1 MDARVQAV
9 IDCGF
14 TPRQARFLVAVML
27 HAGVCLARQYCGFA
41 HIAYGQQMHDF
52 FRALVERRQAR
63 IYPCPDRR
71 GHLYHVHATR
81 LYRAIGEPH
90 HRHRRIGSLGHAV
103 ERLMLLDAILMAPD
117 ISWYGSVDD
126 QRALLM
132 AHADTGDVTGPLP
145 RLDEVLQTRRGHG
158 SGRPPIG
165 VRERDDAVVFLSLA
179 TTPTPAL
186 FRMFLRQHVALLRTL
201 PRWTIR
207 LVFPERFGAA
217 EGAYRAAF
225 HHELAKAIVGANTPL
240 ECVVLT
246 HRYHALAQ
254 LVGTA

>member
-14 TPRQARFLVAVML
+14 TPRQARFLVTVLL
-27 HAGVCLARQYCGFA
+27 HAGVCIARQYCDFA

-52 FRALVERRQAR
+52 FRGLVERRYAR

-71 GHLYHVHATR
+71 GHLYHVHARR

-117 ISWYGSVDD
+117 ISWCGSVDD
-126 QRALLM
+126 QRALLV
-132 AHADTGDVTGPLP
+132 AHTGPGDVTGPLRP
-145 RLDEVLQTRRGHG
+145 PDEVLQTRRGHG
-158 SGRPPIG
+158 GGRPPIG
-165 VRERDDAVVFLSLA
+165 VRERDDAVVVLYLV
-179 TTPTPAL
+179 TTPMPAR
-186 FRMFLRQHVALLRTL
+186 FRTFLRQHVGLLRAL

-207 LVFPERFGAA
+207 LVFPAPFGAA

-225 HHELAKAIVGANTPL
+225 HHELAEAIVPAKATL
-240 ECVVLT
+240 ECVILT

>member
-1 MDARVQAV
+1 MDARVRAV

-14 TPRQARFLVAVML
+14 TPRQARFLVIVLL
-27 HAGVCLARQYCGFA
+27 HAGVCIARQYCDFA

-52 FRALVERRQAR
+52 FRELVERRYAR

-71 GHLYHVHATR
+71 GHLYHVYAKR

-103 ERLMLLDAILMAPD
+103 ERLMLLDAIMMAPD
-117 ISWYGSVDD
+117 ISWCGTVDD
-126 QRALLM
+126 QRGLLM
-132 AHADTGDVTGPLP
+132 AQTDPCDITGPLP
-145 RLDEVLQTRRGHG
+145 PLDEVLQTRRGHG
-158 SGRPPIG
+158 GGRPPLG
-165 VRERDDAVVFLSLA
+165 VRERDDAVVFLYLV
-179 TTPTPAL
+179 TTATPAL
-186 FRMFLRQHVALLRTL
+186 FHAFLRQHVALLRAL

-207 LVFPERFGAA
+207 LVFPEQFGAA
-217 EGAYRAAF
+217 EGTFRAAF
-225 HHELAKAIVGANTPL
+225 HHELTGAIVPTNATL

-246 HRYHALAQ
+246 HGYHALAQ